1 MFSFSTTLEQ
11 GCTILLPEDNYAP
24 DFSSN
29 PNESHIQLIKVFG
42 ITRNVC
48 QG

>member
-1 MFSFSTTLEQ
+1 MFSFSTSVEQ
-11 GCTILLPEDNYAP
+11 GCTILLQEDDYAP

-29 PNESHIQLIKVFG
+29 LYESHIQLIKVFG